1 MQHEVVRTTS
11 CIQIKMKY
19 AILLIVLILA
29 VSLNCKKINTT
40 VISQAIADIINKF
53 SDLYSMRFKLLITS
67 DNEELQVLSRK
78 IIMKTASPITV
89 RYCIYNRKYS
99 ILYETPTVILM
110 DGNVWMKFIEQYN
123 EPIELFTGI
132 ETRRTTT
139 HADSAWIFYDIKGE
153 KINFKH
159 NLSFLFQI
167 FHSNVVKDDL
177 ILFNYV
183 FQTPESCISNWR
195 EVNTFS
201 KKIMSWKRKILL
213 PKYDMFYN
221 CQLGVLSVRDSRGS
235 LEIFE
240 NIFKYEEH
248 GKIKNF
254 KGISGEILKV
264 FANKYGAIIGDAFEL
279 KRMDIYLS
287 QLSDIGPK
295 EAAVYQI
302 SPPIC
307 YIYSTFI
314 ITSGYL
320 YGPYEKLILP
330 FDNITWI
337 SLICLYCLTFV
348 TITIIY
354 RFSKETQWYVFG
366 KGVNYPTLGSLQ
378 ILFGLG
384 YIRPPSKSFARI
396 LFMMFTLFCLVIRTG
411 YQGKMYDFMT
421 SDVRH
426 RMPQTIDDLFK
437 SGIKII
443 SDKEGNLDIVKL

>member
-1 MQHEVVRTTS
+1 
-11 CIQIKMKY
+11 MKY
-19 AILLIVLILA
+19 SILFIVLVLA
-29 VSLNCKKINTT
+29 IKLNCKKINTT

-67 DNEELQVLSRK
+67 DNEELQDLSRN
-78 IIMKTASPITV
+78 IIMKTMNPITV
-89 RYCIYNRKYS
+89 RYCVRNRKYS
-99 ILYETPTVILM
+99 IMYETPTVILM
-110 DGNVWMKFIEQYN
+110 DGNVWIKFLETYN
-123 EPIELFTGI
+123 GPIELLTGI

-139 HADSAWIFYDIKGE
+139 HAESAWIFYDIKGE

-167 FHSNVVKDDL
+167 FHSTIIKDDL
-177 ILFNYV
+177 VLFNYV

-195 EVNTFS
+195 KVNTFS
-201 KKIMSWKRKILL
+201 KKRMFWKRKILL
-213 PKYDMFYN
+213 PKYEKFYN
-221 CQLGVLSVRDSRGS
+221 CPLGVYSVKDSRGS

-248 GKIKNF
+248 GKIKVF
-254 KGISGEILKV
+254 KGISGEILKI
-264 FANKYGAIIGDAFEL
+264 FANRYGAVIEDAFKI
-279 KRMDIYLS
+279 KRMDIYLT
-287 QLSDIGPK
+287 QLSDIAPE

-307 YIYSTFI
+307 YIYSTFV
-314 ITSGYL
+314 ITDGYL

-330 FDNITWI
+330 FDEITWI
-337 SLICLYCLTFV
+337 SLICLYSLTFF
-348 TITIIY
+348 TIIIIY
-354 RFSKETQWYVFG
+354 RFSREVQWYVFG
-366 KGVNYPTLGSLQ
+366 KKVNYPTLGSLQ

-421 SDVRH
+421 KDVRH
-426 RMPQTIDDLFK
+426 RMPQTIDSLFR

-443 SDKEGNLDIVKL
+443 SDVEGNLDIVRL